1 MINYCGGDNTN
12 DRMGNDIMDVICNI
26 SLELILCSV
35 WNQIDRYIVLLKLWL
50 KLSCDTSDDYDEGS
64 EREYDNDGEYV
75 AQQATS
81 E

>member
-1 MINYCGGDNTN
+1 MMTSWMIQ
-12 DRMGNDIMDVICNI
+12 ICNI

-35 WNQIDRYIVLLKLWL
+35 WNKIDRYIVLLKLQL

-64 EREYDNDGEYV
+64 ERDYDNDGEYV
-75 AQQATS
+75 VQQATS